1 MAPKNS
7 ELGLSG
13 PGVAPL
19 EIPEVEKAIAKYQ
32 KKKEAR
38 CAVSPDEVSAK
49 NELRRL
55 LHKHRDE
62 LPVDGEGNPF
72 YRSGD
77 RDYFLE
83 EKLKVVK
90 VDDGSGDED

>member
-1 MAPKNS
+1 
-7 ELGLSG
+7 
-13 PGVAPL
+13 
-19 EIPEVEKAIAKYQ
+19 
-32 KKKEAR
+32 
-38 CAVSPDEVSAK
+38 
-49 NELRRL
+49 